1 MKIIKKAIAAIT
13 ILAISII
20 SIPLYS
26 NAEFIPYV
34 DTVKIGLYY
43 GSSALVSANLQN
55 VSGYGSGYAFG
66 YFDSDREFVPIE
78 ASVSTTKISM
88 LKDTNQ
94 YYSASD
100 NSYYEGIN
108 GSVIVGCF
116 HIQLDKTYGTYGEA
130 RTAADTFTSV
140 IAFPRY
146 CEGSY
151 YICAGA
157 YTTRADAEAA
167 AVSLGIQSAYSITC
181 GTSYTVTVVET
192 GTSKILFEFDCGSAV
207 SLAVRPLADDTGT
220 KTQTWFKGYKYYGS
234 FQYARLSGENLTVVN
249 FVGLE
254 DYVKGVIPYEMSASW
269 PLEALKAQAVCAR
282 TYVMSHLSAHRS
294 SGFDLCNTVDCQVY
308 RGTTTANAN
317 SDSAVDD
324 TEGQYLMYNGTLC
337 ETYYS
342 SSDGG
347 ASESSENVWPNAR
360 AYLVGKED
368 PYEAAVI
375 NKISNYYWTVTY
387 TAAGLT
393 TKLQSKGYSCST
405 ITKFEIVEFTPTG
418 NVFKIKFTDK
428 NGKTFTF
435 SKEYVRT
442 VLGLRS
448 PRYSVNGDTAES
460 RDVTLYVNGKSG
472 TTTGSAI
479 SSSYAIGSGGTTPV
493 AVSGDAFYAI
503 TGSGSVESVKTQ
515 KDSSASSEDSFII
528 NGSGYGHNVGMS
540 QWGAYSMA
548 SVYDLSYKEILKF
561 YYTGT
566 DIVTAS
572 AE

>member
-1 MKIIKKAIAAIT
+1 MKILKKIIAALSV
-13 ILAISII
+13 LALSII
-20 SIPLYS
+20 SVPLS
-26 NAEFIPYV
+26 SGAEFIPYV
-34 DTVKIGLYY
+34 DTVKIGLFY

-55 VSGYGSGYAFG
+55 VTGIGSGYEFG
-66 YFDSDREFVPIE
+66 YFNSDREFVPIE
-78 ASVSTTKISM
+78 ASVSVTKISM
-88 LKDTNQ
+88 LKDINQ
-94 YYSASD
+94 YYSASE
-100 NSYYEGIN
+100 NSYYEGTN

-116 HIQLDKTYGTYGEA
+116 HIQLDKTYDTYDEA
-130 RTAADTFTSV
+130 RAAADTFTSV
-140 IAFPRY
+140 TAFPRY
-146 CEGSY
+146 CEGCFY
-151 YICAGA
+151 VCAGA
-157 YTTRADAEAA
+157 YTTRADAATAA
-167 AVSLGIQSAYSITC
+167 ASLGIQSAYSITC

-192 GTSKILFEFDCGSAV
+192 GTSKILFEFDCGSSI
-207 SLAVRPLADDTGT
+207 SLAVRPLSDDSGI

-234 FQYARLSGENLTVVN
+234 FQYARLSGEDLTVVN

-269 PLEALKAQAVCAR
+269 PIEALKAQAVCAR
-282 TYVMSHLSAHRS
+282 TYVMSHLNAHKS
-294 SGFDLCNTVDCQVY
+294 NGFDLCNTVDCQVY
-308 RGTTTANAN
+308 RGTTSATAN

-324 TEGQYLMYNGTLC
+324 TEGQYLMYDGTLC

-360 AYLVGKED
+360 GYLIGKED

-375 NKISNYYWTVTY
+375 NKIANYNWTVTY
-387 TAAGLT
+387 TANQLT
-393 TKLQSKGYSCST
+393 AKLQNKGYSCST

-418 NVFKIKFTDK
+418 NVYKIKFTDV

-448 PRYSVNGDTAES
+448 PRYAVNGDTADS
-460 RDVTLYVNGKSG
+460 RDVTLYVNGTSG

-479 SSSYAIGSGGTTPV
+479 PSSYAIGSGGTTKV
-493 AVSGDAFYAI
+493 VVSDDTFCAI
-503 TGSGSVESVKTQ
+503 TGSGTVEAVPTQ
-515 KDSSASSEDSFII
+515 KGSSASAEDTFVIS
-528 NGSGYGHNVGMS
+528 GSGYGHNVGMS

-548 SVYDLSYKEILKF
+548 SVYDLSYTDILTF

-566 DIVTAS
+566 DIVTA
-572 AE
+572 